1 MSYGVTVAQQIL
13 TLFVL
18 VRIQVAQLKSLYSE
32 GLFLLL
38 GQLRLFILRNFRKL
52 VLKEIK
58 ICKNCVFYVKKLEN
72 AGMFT

>member
-38 GQLRLFILRNFRKL
+38 GQLRFFILRNFRKL

-58 ICKNCVFYVKKLEN
+58 I
-72 AGMFT
+72 